1 MQNWRARLQT
11 KRART
16 GRSVRPQHEVQA
28 RPSAGVETDKP
39 QDPELCL
46 GVVGRTRS
54 GKSTLMVALLRI
66 SEMDSGRISIDWVDV
81 RSLGLKR
88 IISEIS
94 IIPQDPMLF
103 SGTVRSNLD
112 LFQGHQ
118 YDTLLG
124 ILLRVGLMSGNN
136 APEKERKE
144 KTGGSG
150 TGAIASLLDSVLEGG
165 SDFSV
170 GQQQLLVIARALLCQ
185 RRVVIVEKFMA
196 AVDYETDARVHR
208 ILRTEFRGATVIT
221 VAHRLSTIMDSDYV
235 LVMDDGR
242 VAEYGSPASLL
253 SLGGLFKDL
262 YDTFERETKRNRG
275 QDAVQGS
282 TSRAFP

>member
-1 MQNWRARLQT
+1 M
-11 KRART
+11 
-16 GRSVRPQHEVQA
+16 
-28 RPSAGVETDKP
+28 
-39 QDPELCL
+39 
-46 GVVGRTRS
+46 
-54 GKSTLMVALLRI
+54 
-66 SEMDSGRISIDWVDV
+66 
-81 RSLGLKR
+81 
-88 IISEIS
+88 
-94 IIPQDPMLF
+94 
-103 SGTVRSNLD
+103 
-112 LFQGHQ
+112 
-118 YDTLLG
+118 
-124 ILLRVGLMSGNN
+124 
-136 APEKERKE
+136 
-144 KTGGSG
+144 
-150 TGAIASLLDSVLEGG
+150 DSVLEGG

-185 RRVVIVEKFMA
+185 RRVVIIDEFMA
-196 AVDYETDARVHR
+196 AVDSETDARVHR
-208 ILRTEFRGATVIT
+208 ILRTEFRGPTVIT